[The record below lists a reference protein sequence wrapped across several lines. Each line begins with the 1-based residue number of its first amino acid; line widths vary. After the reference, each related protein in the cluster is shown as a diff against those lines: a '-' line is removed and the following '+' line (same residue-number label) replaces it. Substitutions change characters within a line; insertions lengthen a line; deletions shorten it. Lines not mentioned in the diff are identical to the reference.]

1 MRPAPL
7 RSLTLRGLALLAGA
21 GLPLPTVAADAA
33 VKPAPAAT
41 APAPVNEMLKGA
53 AAEPGAQVL
62 PSGLV
67 LRVLRAGQGARPVH
81 TDRVRVHYRGQLADG
96 TEFDS
101 SYRRG
106 EPAEFPLSRVIP
118 CWTEGVSR
126 LAVGSRAVL
135 TCPPNLAYGARGAGG
150 VIPPN
155 ATLRFEVELMSI
167 VR

>member
-1 MRPAPL
+1 MRPALLLALARP
-7 RSLTLRGLALLAGA
+7 GLALFVSAGRGWA
-21 GLPLPTVAADAA
+21 PIAAA
-33 VKPAPAAT
+33 
-41 APAPVNEMLKGA
+41 APAPVAPANDMLKGA

-67 LRVLRAGQGARPVH
+67 VRVLRAGQGPQPRPA
-81 TDRVRVHYRGQLADG
+81 DRVRVHYRGQLADG

-106 EPAEFPLSRVIP
+106 EPAEFPLTRVIP
-118 CWTEGVSR
+118 WWTEGVSR
-126 LAVGSRAVL
+126 LNVGSRAVL